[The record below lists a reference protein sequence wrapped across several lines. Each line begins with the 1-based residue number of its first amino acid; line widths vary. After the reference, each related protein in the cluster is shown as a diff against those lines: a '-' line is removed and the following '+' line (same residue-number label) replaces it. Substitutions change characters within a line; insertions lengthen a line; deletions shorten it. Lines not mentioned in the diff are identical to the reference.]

1 MAGKTKS
8 QKFDFKLDW
17 FVGKFKRNGYNMWK
31 RSKKENAKR
40 SIKFVIESSI
50 FFFFFFEN
58 LKVYKFDDKCDWCD
72 KFLSYFGFLF
82 KGGNVN

>member
-8 QKFDFKLDW
+8 QKFDFKFDW

-40 SIKFVIESSI
+40 SIKFVIESLHFC
-50 FFFFFFEN
+50 FF
-58 LKVYKFDDKCDWCD
+58 LRI
-72 KFLSYFGFLF
+72 
-82 KGGNVN
+82 